1 MEKKDKAI
9 IYLTVLA
16 IVLLGIGL
24 EYSINWLTKVGVV
37 VLGISIIF
45 RYTPDY

>member
-9 IYLTVLA
+9 IYLAVLA

-24 EYSINWLTKVGVV
+24 VYSINWLTKVGVV
-37 VLGISIIF
+37 VLGTSIIF
-45 RYTPDY
+45 RYTHDY

>member
-1 MEKKDKAI
+1 MEKKNKAI

-24 EYSINWLTKVGVV
+24 EYNINWLNIIGIII
-37 VLGISIIF
+37 LGILIVII
-45 RYTPDY
+45 YTPDY